1 MEKNIEFKKPVYS
14 FLPSEQK
21 EVNALYELA
30 LDLRWSW
37 DHSADEVWRQLDP
50 VLWDITHSPWAV
62 LQTVSRD
69 RFKELSND
77 PLFREK
83 IEFLVKSRNESNQ
96 SPAWF
101 QKHHPNSP
109 LTGVAYF
116 CMEFMLTEALLD
128 LFRGLGMLRVIK

>member
-21 EVNALYELA
+21 VNALYELA

-77 PLFREK
+77 PCFAKDRVFGEVEMK
-83 IEFLVKSRNESNQ
+83 ATSRRHGFKSTTPIPR
-96 SPAWF
+96 
-101 QKHHPNSP
+101 
-109 LTGVAYF
+109 
-116 CMEFMLTEALLD
+116 
-128 LFRGLGMLRVIK
+128 